1 VFAFF
6 FGACSARENPLVR
19 FAAAWYRPC
28 ALLVEQH
35 TMLRWVQHSHI
46 AFLLLSAFLLLT
58 SIVTVSVWDKYHG
71 PNPIAFM
78 GNVQAV
84 ELVVKATF
92 VSAPPPRYRRRLG
105 ADSAS
110 HRANQQNKG
119 KRRRRPR
126 LYLLANKDAHSTQT
140 SHERHI
146 RDIVNF
152 LNHLP

>member
-1 VFAFF
+1 
-6 FGACSARENPLVR
+6 
-19 FAAAWYRPC
+19 
-28 ALLVEQH
+28 
-35 TMLRWVQHSHI
+35 MLRWVQHSHI
-46 AFLLLSAFLLLT
+46 AFLLLSAFLLMT

-92 VSAPPPRYRRRLG
+92 VSAPSPHRRRLG

-110 HRANQQNKG
+110 HLHAKPESKG
-119 KRRRRPR
+119 KRRRHPR
-126 LYLLANKDAHSTQT
+126 LYPLSNKEGHATQT

>member
-1 VFAFF
+1 
-6 FGACSARENPLVR
+6 VR
-19 FAAAWYRPC
+19 AWKPFVRLGAAASIRPC
-28 ALLVEQH
+28 ARWTNEVLVGI
-35 TMLRWVQHSHI
+35 TMLQWVQYSHV

-58 SIVTVSVWDKYHG
+58 SIVSVSVWDTYHG

-92 VSAPPPRYRRRLG
+92 VSVPPPPNRRRLG

-110 HRANQQNKG
+110 RRAKQPANKS
-119 KRRRRPR
+119 KRRRHPR
-126 LYLLANKDAHSTQT
+126 LYLLNIKDAQAKSS

-146 RDIVNF
+146 RGIVHF